1 MPTTTARSTQF
12 LLERF
17 SPKQILSIK
26 YANRRINLWEGA
38 VSSGKTI
45 ASAWAWMMFVPQAS
59 TTGELVMV
67 GKTKDA
73 LYRNV
78 LQPMMNPE
86 IFGELASQ
94 VEYTPGAVT
103 CRIFG
108 RLVHVI
114 GANDIKS
121 ENKIRGMTCAGAYVD
136 EATLVPEPFW
146 DMLLTRMRAVGA
158 RIFASTNPDAP
169 THWLKAKF
177 IDDPVQ
183 RLAMKIFSFELVDN
197 TQLDPAYVAHIKAS
211 NVGLFYKR
219 FVLGQWVA
227 AQGAI
232 YDMFDHATQVVD
244 ILPQIRQW
252 VSVGIDYGATNPT
265 HAVLIGM
272 GEDRRLYV
280 ASEHRYAKTSGTLSL
295 TQAEA
300 SRRIVQWLDNVPHH
314 GRVRPSYVVVDP
326 SAASFKSQLLQDG
339 LNPTAADNSVIDGIR
354 LVSNLLA
361 NRQLLIH
368 SSCRELLKEIN
379 SYTWDPRAALEGT
392 DAPLKQNDHGVDAL
406 RYALRT
412 TRLLWQ
418 HQLRRAA

>member
-1 MPTTTARSTQF
+1 MPTSTARSTQL

-17 SPKQILSIK
+17 TPKQVRSIAA
-26 YANRRINLWEGA
+26 ANRRINVWEGA

-45 ASAWAWMMFVPQAS
+45 ASAWAWMKFVREAS
-59 TTGELVMV
+59 TTGELIMV

-86 IFGELASQ
+86 IFHELASQ

-103 CRIFG
+103 ARIWG
-108 RLVHVI
+108 RLVHII

-136 EATLVPEPFW
+136 EATLLPEPFW

-158 RIFASTNPDAP
+158 RIYASTNPDAP
-169 THWLKAKF
+169 THWLKTKF

-183 RLAMKIFSFELVDN
+183 RREMKVFSFELDDN
-197 TQLDPAYVAHIKAS
+197 TLLDPAYVAHIKAS

-232 YDMFDHATQVVD
+232 YDMFDASTQVVD
-244 ILPQIRQW
+244 IVPMIRKW

-265 HAVLIGM
+265 HAVLIGLAD
-272 GEDRRLYV
+272 DRRLYV
-280 ASEHRYAKTSGTLSL
+280 VSEYRYAKGSANISL
-295 TQAEA
+295 TQADT
-300 SRRIVQWLDNVPHH
+300 SRRLVQWLDDVPQY
-314 GRVRPSYVVVDP
+314 GRVRPAFVVVDP
-326 SAASFKSQLLQDG
+326 SAASFKTQLHQDG
-339 LNPTAADNSVIDGIR
+339 LSPVAADNDVRDGIR
-354 LVSNLLA
+354 LVSSLIG
-361 NRQLLIH
+361 NRQLMIH
-368 SSCRELLKEIN
+368 RSCRELLREMN
-379 SYTWDPRAALEGT
+379 SYTWDPRAALDGQ

-406 RYALRT
+406 RYGLAT
-412 TRLLWQ
+412 TRSLWF